1 MFVFPQNNSNSMND
15 IKSKILSIFAIL
27 RSEGS
32 NYEDNHVVLFL
43 LSTYKDGLLNDS
55 WKLESSN
62 IIEEIGTK
70 LIASENLY
78 FKSYTRIFEVYKD
91 IVDRISLQT
100 LDKILKILIQVCSL
114 SSK

>member
-43 LSTYKDGLLNDS
+43 LSTYKDDLLNDS

-78 FKSYTRIFEVYKD
+78 FKNYLANICCKNIFERLLFVFKTIFQAYN
-91 IVDRISLQT
+91 T
-100 LDKILKILIQVCSL
+100 L
-114 SSK
+114 